1 MSEEIVYA
9 NLKFQDSNKKEHT
22 QRSEK
27 GGAEVPSAPS
37 HSQDKAVLSLTLLC
51 LLLLV
56 GLGVLGGLFYTTLE
70 TVIIK
75 SNELQD
81 IKEELQR
88 NVSLQLTHNHNS
100 SKKIRHLSSLLQ
112 KLATQLCRELY
123 RKEPEHKCKPCP
135 KGSKWHK
142 DSCYFKLS
150 RLGTW
155 QNSEMLCS
163 TQNASLLKLK
173 NKSVLDHLPRTLP
186 SEMGP
191 STSNVIHEDAPQTS
205 LLDNLMKAFSQLR
218 FPSQMTQA
226 SVKMT
231 KQTNKPNQ
239 HNVEHFHVRR
249 HQ

>member
-173 NKSVLDHLPRTLP
+173 NKSVLEFVKSEKLSNFWLGLSPRKDFAKPEKLTETFLSAGTTCPGHFPVRWALPHQTLYMKMP
-186 SEMGP
+186 
-191 STSNVIHEDAPQTS
+191 HR
-205 LLDNLMKAFSQLR
+205 LLYWIIL
-218 FPSQMTQA
+218 
-226 SVKMT
+226 
-231 KQTNKPNQ
+231 
-239 HNVEHFHVRR
+239 
-249 HQ
+249 